1 MREVLQ
7 QVEGDDADAL
17 SHILQGPVVQ
27 TEKLE
32 ARPAKTGLGVEFAGD
47 QLDEGGFARTV
58 RSEQGDVLAAPDLKC
73 EASEHTPVA
82 TGDGQVLEID
92 QERSGGGHWITV
104 GRSR

>member
-1 MREVLQ
+1 LQ

-58 RSEQGDVLAAPDLKC
+58 RSE
-73 EASEHTPVA
+73 
-82 TGDGQVLEID
+82 
-92 QERSGGGHWITV
+92 
-104 GRSR
+104 